1 MIDVSLTVFS
11 AKTTSLGGNFKTRPS
26 MMTLTGVLSGL
37 CLQSQNN
44 AITKGK
50 HMTVYGAEILDSLLR
65 RIHEGQ
71 AEVSG
76 EDVGPFKRLLDMG
89 YVHYNGEGG
98 PDRFTEVLPSDSGT
112 RRVLDP
118 KGEIGR

>member
-1 MIDVSLTVFS
+1 
-11 AKTTSLGGNFKTRPS
+11 
-26 MMTLTGVLSGL
+26 MTLTGGVSGL
-37 CLQSQNN
+37 CLQGPDR
-44 AITKGK
+44 ALIKGK
-50 HMTVYGAEILDSLLR
+50 SMPVYGPEVLDDLLR

-76 EDVGPFKRLLDMG
+76 EDLGPFKRLLDMG